1 MSTNTP
7 HKLSA
12 LAGGL
17 ATLGRF
23 GDHYMVHAAGGE
35 TVVPREVLS
44 SNPVLGGQLFQQM
57 RTMGMNPNRY
67 VVGDAANSIN
77 PATGQPEF
85 WSLGDLGK
93 WWSER
98 VQPHVQTA
106 TDQLGI
112 GFAGRGIGALA
123 NFLGGDNPTEVFNK
137 AVGQGVGVRYKSKGS
152 REDSNSRRARLLRQL
167 ARQQVGTQSKID
179 HDKVMEQIFPA
190 QYQYSGP
197 RAKPIDSFG
206 RGTFDSVGHD
216 TFDNYRRDHTTP
228 MGEFQSNS
236 PNVFPNSV
244 YRAGDAD
251 KSPLAAYLSSKEKS
265 GNPFDSVGHDTFDNY
280 RRDHTTPMGVFQ
292 RNSPN
297 VDRAG
302 DAINTQT
309 YDPSQVVESNP
320 IDSVGH
326 DTYSLR
332 NLQKFLTPAM
342 LATGV
347 MPAAPLFTSYL
358 GLREKSGNRIIP
370 SQSAG
375 GVAGP
380 EPKPTPK
387 TVTEDLMGNLIPRR
401 STLTEQVADFFDS
414 GSAEAGR
421 YTAPS
426 DVTRIDA
433 SQFPGGTV
441 TIGGV
446 EYRSVAEVDP
456 KTGEVSHEL
465 KKDDDPNWVKKLLG
479 DTASTAAG
487 YGLPYLVNWL
497 ENKFD
502 PPGEKARRQEEIMNP
517 AQAAYREYTA
527 LTPAE
532 KFNTDGTYTP
542 LAIEL
547 QQRSGIPAEMTPD
560 QLDEYI
566 GTPAEPSPAL
576 ANGGPVYGPG
586 TGTSDSIPAR
596 LSDGEFVM
604 TANAVN
610 NAGGGSNALGAA
622 RMYEAMRNLENRGR
636 LV

>member
-1 MSTNTP
+1 
-7 HKLSA
+7 
-12 LAGGL
+12 
-17 ATLGRF
+17 
-23 GDHYMVHAAGGE
+23 
-35 TVVPREVLS
+35 
-44 SNPVLGGQLFQQM
+44 
-57 RTMGMNPNRY
+57 
-67 VVGDAANSIN
+67 
-77 PATGQPEF
+77 
-85 WSLGDLGK
+85 
-93 WWSER
+93 
-98 VQPHVQTA
+98 
-106 TDQLGI
+106 
-112 GFAGRGIGALA
+112 
-123 NFLGGDNPTEVFNK
+123 
-137 AVGQGVGVRYKSKGS
+137 
-152 REDSNSRRARLLRQL
+152 
-167 ARQQVGTQSKID
+167 
-179 HDKVMEQIFPA
+179 
-190 QYQYSGP
+190 
-197 RAKPIDSFG
+197 
-206 RGTFDSVGHD
+206 
-216 TFDNYRRDHTTP
+216 
-228 MGEFQSNS
+228 
-236 PNVFPNSV
+236 
-244 YRAGDAD
+244 
-251 KSPLAAYLSSKEKS
+251 
-265 GNPFDSVGHDTFDNY
+265 
-280 RRDHTTPMGVFQ
+280 MGVFQ

-560 QLDEYI
+560 QIDEYI